1 MKKTHLLQI
10 ATIDNDNIIYK
21 NVYGNDINTHV
32 LNIRTF
38 IQSDNKIDLANLL
51 LNDNEL
57 YLTAEGIEKVDI
69 IRDDVIKYLNR
80 YEFRDI
86 LTDIIEMN
94 IDDNGL
100 TIDLPING
108 EELSFIMII
117 YNRVNS
123 TTYYIITPMM
133 FVSKLYSTND
143 ETTVEVNLGSIL
155 HTSCKEDVISILNKI
170 LIKKLTL
177 SKLNSI
183 DEIYENEYVLLT

>member
-1 MKKTHLLQI
+1 MNKIHLLQI
-10 ATIDNDNIIYK
+10 ATADNDNIIYK
-21 NVYGNDINTHV
+21 NVYGTDINTHI

-69 IRDDVIKYLNR
+69 MRSDVMKYLNR
-80 YEFRDI
+80 YEFRYI

-94 IDDNGL
+94 IDDDGL
-100 TIDLPING
+100 IIDLPING
-108 EELSFIMII
+108 DELSFIMII
-117 YNRVNS
+117 YNRVNN
-123 TTYYIITPMM
+123 TIHYVITPIM

-170 LIKKLTL
+170 LIEKLTV
-177 SKLNSI
+177 SKINSI
-183 DEIYENEYVLLT
+183 NEIYENEYVLLT

>member
-1 MKKTHLLQI
+1 MKKIHLLQI

-21 NVYGNDINTHV
+21 NVYVDDINTHI

-38 IQSDNKIDLANLL
+38 IQSDNKIYLSNLL

-69 IRDDVIKYLNR
+69 IRNDVIKYLNR

-117 YNRVNS
+117 YNRVSN

>member
-1 MKKTHLLQI
+1 MKKIHLLQI

-21 NVYGNDINTHV
+21 NVYGDDINTHI

-69 IRDDVIKYLNR
+69 IRNDVIKYLNR

-117 YNRVNS
+117 YNRVSN

-183 DEIYENEYVLLT
+183 DEISENEYVLLT

>member
-57 YLTAEGIEKVDI
+57 YLTADGIEKVDI

>member
-1 MKKTHLLQI
+1 MKKIHLLQI

-21 NVYGNDINTHV
+21 NVYGDDINTHI

-69 IRDDVIKYLNR
+69 IRNDVIKYLNR

-86 LTDIIEMN
+86 LTDIIELN
-94 IDDNGL
+94 IDDNV

-117 YNRVNS
+117 YNRFSN

-133 FVSKLYSTND
+133 FVSKLYSIND
-143 ETTVEVNLGSIL
+143 ETTVEVFLGSIL